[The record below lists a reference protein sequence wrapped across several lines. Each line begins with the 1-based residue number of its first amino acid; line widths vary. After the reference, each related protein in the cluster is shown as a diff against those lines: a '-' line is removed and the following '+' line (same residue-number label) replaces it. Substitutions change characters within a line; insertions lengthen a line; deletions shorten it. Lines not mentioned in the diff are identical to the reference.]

1 MITKTACIA
10 KTHYG
15 LKIFSYI
22 LRQFDA
28 NLVLKFGDQYSVRPS
43 RKDSTPPMVYHGVNH
58 LANHSTYFV
67 NPFIQGSEPS
77 LFIYIENQ
85 VAVYQDI
92 HTPSFCGDVFDFAQL
107 YFKEDSEQQL
117 LIRINQELCLGL
129 LPQISS
135 YEEHRQR
142 MQQALDQIPD
152 NHSNPISVSYTHL
165 TLPTKA

>member
-67 NPFIQGSEPS
+67 NPFIKWSEPS
-77 LFIYIENQ
+77 LLISIENQ
-85 VAVYQDI
+85 VAGYQDI

-107 YFKEDSEQQL
+107 YFKEDSEQEL

-129 LPQISS
+129 VAQISD
-135 YEEHRQR
+135 YEGNRQR
-142 MQQALDQIPD
+142 IQNFLDKTP
-152 NHSNPISVSYTHL
+152 
-165 TLPTKA
+165 

>member
-43 RKDSTPPMVYHGVNH
+43 RKDSTPPMVCQM
-58 LANHSTYFV
+58 ANHSTYFV
-67 NPFIQGSEPS
+67 NPFIKWSEPS
-77 LFIYIENQ
+77 LLISIENQ

-107 YFKEDSEQQL
+107 YFKEDSEQEL
-117 LIRINQELCLGL
+117 LIHINQELCLGL
-129 LPQISS
+129 IPQISS
-135 YEEHRQR
+135 YEENRQR
-142 MQQALDQIPD
+142 IQNFLDKIP
-152 NHSNPISVSYTHL
+152 
-165 TLPTKA
+165 